1 MRKLLLGI
9 DAQRDFLEGSL
20 SVEGAPQMMDRLADY
35 IRQHDGDY
43 LLKVFTQDWHP
54 YNHSSFQTNGGIWPV
69 HCLQHSDGAGIRSS
83 LVEAAEATAGKCV
96 YLTKGIRP
104 EVEEYS
110 IFDNQES
117 ADRLRRLV
125 ADENIEQ
132 IDICGVAREYC
143 VKESLLGAIRLF
155 GAGSV
160 HLLDRFVAAISD
172 EHALDQI
179 VRDYTIT
186 VE

>member
-1 MRKLLLGI
+1 MRKLLLVI

-43 LLKVFTQDWHP
+43 QLKVFTQDWHP

-96 YLTKGIRP
+96 YLTK
-104 EVEEYS
+104 
-110 IFDNQES
+110 
-117 ADRLRRLV
+117 

-155 GAGSV
+155 GAGCV